1 MSVSTPE
8 PAAPSGL
15 EAVLASLHRT
25 ATAMAA
31 DPHPPSRIKLG
42 VDGVTLEWDLL
53 PSLPLER
60 DRADVLRPQSAV
72 RAAGQAALDGRGAAA
87 PAPAAPAAPVATVIA
102 QHTLTAPTV
111 GVFYRSSEPGVAPFV
126 DAGDLV
132 SPGQQVG
139 IVEAM
144 KLMIPVEADR
154 GGRVVEVLCA
164 DATAVEFGAPLFA
177 LAEE

>member
-1 MSVSTPE
+1 MSD
-8 PAAPSGL
+8 L
-15 EAVLASLHRT
+15 ETVLATLHRT

-31 DPHPPSRIKLG
+31 EPHPPARIKLG

-53 PSLPLER
+53 PAPTALHER
-60 DRADVLRPQSAV
+60 HL
-72 RAAGQAALDGRGAAA
+72 GGTALSHGAARDNGNGV
-87 PAPAAPAAPVATVIA
+87 PATAAPVAVAPAEALPVATVVA

-111 GVFYRSSEPGVAPFV
+111 GVFYRSPEPGAAPFV
-126 DAGDLV
+126 DTGDLV
-132 SPGQQVG
+132 SPGQQIG

-144 KLMIPVEADR
+144 KLMIPVEAEH

-177 LAEE
+177 LAVD

>member
-1 MSVSTPE
+1 MSTPE

-31 DPHPPSRIKLG
+31 DPRPPARIKLG

-53 PSLPLER
+53 PTLMPER
-60 DRADVLRPQSAV
+60 DRGDGPRPHGAV
-72 RAAGQAALDGRGAAA
+72 RGAGQAPFDGSGGAG
-87 PAPAAPAAPVATVIA
+87 PATAGPAAPAATVTV

-111 GVFYRSSEPGVAPFV
+111 GVFYRSSEPGAAPFV
-126 DAGDLV
+126 DTGDLV